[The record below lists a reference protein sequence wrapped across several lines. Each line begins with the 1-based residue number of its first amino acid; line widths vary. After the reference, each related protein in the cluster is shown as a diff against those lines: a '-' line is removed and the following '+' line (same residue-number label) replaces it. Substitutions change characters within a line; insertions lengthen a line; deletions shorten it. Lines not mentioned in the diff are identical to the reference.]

1 MRASV
6 IAVVALALST
16 AFAVSSQAQSGS
28 LEVFGS
34 KTITHIG
41 VVVPDVEKAAKAFT
55 DIFGVPVSP
64 AKDVKP
70 TGFPPDY
77 AGDRSA
83 YTRVI
88 EVQFDNM
95 VVELSQ
101 PMGGP
106 SPWRSFLET
115 DGQAIHHV
123 AFNVPDVEAHV
134 RFLES
139 MGGKRIVGQPGGDA
153 ALVDL
158 TSEIGISFAL
168 NEGQDVP
175 SYVVNRRPD
184 ERASGGLTVVARL
197 GLLGLD
203 TDSRRT
209 FFNTVFGN
217 SVPEPV
223 DERGLSFPEG
233 FTGDPES
240 GMRHIFVPFD
250 NLWINVIQ
258 PLGGESP
265 WRNMVANNQHY
276 LFFAVEDGGAVAEM
290 LEEHGGTRTLGTAG
304 GGVAYMDMQDQLGF
318 TIFLLPT
325 GVLPE

>member
-1 MRASV
+1 MRTSV

-16 AFAVSSQAQSGS
+16 AFVVSSQAQSGS

-34 KTITHIG
+34 KTITRIG
-41 VVVPDVEKAAKAFT
+41 VVVPDVAKAARTFA
-55 DIFGVPVSP
+55 DVFGVPVS
-64 AKDVKP
+64 AEKDVKP
-70 TGFPPDY
+70 TGFPADY
-77 AGDRSA
+77 TGDRSA
-83 YTRVI
+83 YTRVA

-95 VVELSQ
+95 IVELAQ

-106 SPWRSFLET
+106 SPWRDFLGT
-115 DGQAIHHV
+115 RGQAIHHV
-123 AFNVPDVEAHV
+123 AFNVPGVDSHV

-139 MGGKRIVGQPGGDA
+139 MGGKRVVGEPGSDA
-153 ALVDL
+153 AIVDL
-158 TSEIGISFAL
+158 TSQLGISFAL
-168 NEGQDVP
+168 HEGEATP
-175 SYVVNRRPD
+175 SYIVKRRPD
-184 ERASGGLTVVARL
+184 ARASGGLTVVARL

-209 FFNTVFGN
+209 TFNTIFGT

-223 DERGLSFPEG
+223 DERGLTFPEG
-233 FTGDPES
+233 FTGDPQS

-265 WRNMVANNQHY
+265 WRNMVGNNQHY

-318 TIFLLPT
+318 TIFLLPA